1 MNAIAIPAAA
11 FGGINLLIFLT
22 ALILYKGVI
31 NWYDYEMPKILLR
44 LSVCIVFQFFS
55 VILYFIFN
63 VIIFAYGIKI
73 KSILNIHGND
83 DYANDILKTLLKTLS
98 FNYIYCLIS
107 MILFIIII
115 ILIIVFFLYKK
126 YSYWY

>member
-83 DYANDILKTLLKTLS
+83 DYANDILKT
-98 FNYIYCLIS
+98 FCLIS